1 MLAAAAGTIL
11 SSELFGVSQFDP
23 VAHGGALLLF
33 AAVAAAAVVPSVRRA
48 LRVDPIAALRT
59 E

>member
-1 MLAAAAGTIL
+1 VL

-33 AAVAAAAVVPSVRRA
+33 AVSAALGALPSLRRA
-48 LRVDPIAALRT
+48 LRVDPATTLR
-59 E
+59 EE